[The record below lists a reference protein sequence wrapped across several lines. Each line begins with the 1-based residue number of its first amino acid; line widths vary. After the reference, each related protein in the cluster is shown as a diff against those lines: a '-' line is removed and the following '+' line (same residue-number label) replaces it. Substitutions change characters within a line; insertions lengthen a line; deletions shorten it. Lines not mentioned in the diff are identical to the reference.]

1 MKRRFSL
8 RVRNEK
14 KTVVSGRK
22 GSSQKMAA
30 ESEVSKAKP
39 KRKKVGG
46 REDSGSSMEEED
58 MNESFSQTISEDLE
72 RTPVLLP
79 DEPDPQTSMSPPLSM
94 PPIPMSGSETPQSAT
109 NSQLCETPAQ
119 LSSSDLLGGDSVEPE
134 TPGRSG
140 EFGASKVM
148 AAGRA
153 ERSSNVPAGPVCVE
167 LKHREASSACW
178 ELCPAEGTHNADAA
192 AENAANCACEN
203 LAMAVAEGA
212 LDCAEEPGVEVGEGG
227 FGQVSKDCVTAGNP
241 TATIAKAKMS
251 YSAAVASPATGGAT
265 IPADPLTVTDS
276 LSAADNNVISAD
288 LKTVCAAAKETFSA
302 CIETVT
308 AVSKETD
315 TNCANEALA
324 AGENPDPM
332 VIAKALRT
340 VNFLKDKKRALERD
354 IERGIANIKFA
365 KGEARAL
372 GIRKLAIINKEL
384 EEADGEIEQTMLL
397 IKPWEEVFKNRTRFD
412 EMQQAGK
419 GGKSFEAM
427 YMDFVLRGE
436 EEGTGKGQSAV
447 ISVPKPSD
455 VPSVSNPPTSNPP
468 TSNPPTSNPPTS
480 NPSNPI
486 VSASSVDNG
495 NNMLVTPDNVLGK
508 ANKVANPTKS
518 MEMSNAGGEDQG
530 SKGFWEKRRF
540 FARQQETLFDGPVFK
555 RINVVK
561 IKWDGEKEKMPGSR
575 YICKN
580 LIKESMGFTPSDVNA
595 FITVSDVEFEVSFK
609 LPQGLDRFWSLYQEK
624 GRSPEWEGFR
634 AIPVSKPE
642 VKNVTV
648 IFKNESIPPE
658 DVLVWLKRQ
667 CKVLAPLTRLYN
679 EEGFWIVGWK
689 VQVRLDV
696 SNNVTKHLPNSFF
709 IGKERGVCFYPGQP
723 KQCFK
728 CGSKRHLANDCTLK
742 VCALC
747 GAQGH
752 VSKECNKVR
761 CNLCNDLGHTH
772 RECPEAWHNIV
783 RECPRIEKEFFQE
796 EVPRVEVGVCEEI
809 TNRKEGGEVL
819 SQTIEKDGGEGIRR
833 EVEVEKEGWEEVGRK
848 TRKMVGKMVFQ
859 TNIET
864 SNRFELPDG
873 KSWGDMAEEEEEEL
887 SRLEDEEREH
897 GKETG
902 KKQKKKKGK
911 RKSKAS
917 LPLVTEEMNC
927 EIEEQVPSHVE
938 MEITEDQGKKR
949 KGRTESDEER
959 ESIDGNGFFEKDSGP
974 SSGLGKPQYKRF
986 GEGKEGRLAK
996 SPKCQN
1002 N

>member
-1 MKRRFSL
+1 
-8 RVRNEK
+8 
-14 KTVVSGRK
+14 
-22 GSSQKMAA
+22 
-30 ESEVSKAKP
+30 
-39 KRKKVGG
+39 
-46 REDSGSSMEEED
+46 
-58 MNESFSQTISEDLE
+58 
-72 RTPVLLP
+72 
-79 DEPDPQTSMSPPLSM
+79 
-94 PPIPMSGSETPQSAT
+94 
-109 NSQLCETPAQ
+109 
-119 LSSSDLLGGDSVEPE
+119 
-134 TPGRSG
+134 
-140 EFGASKVM
+140 
-148 AAGRA
+148 
-153 ERSSNVPAGPVCVE
+153 
-167 LKHREASSACW
+167 
-178 ELCPAEGTHNADAA
+178 
-192 AENAANCACEN
+192 
-203 LAMAVAEGA
+203 
-212 LDCAEEPGVEVGEGG
+212 
-227 FGQVSKDCVTAGNP
+227 
-241 TATIAKAKMS
+241 
-251 YSAAVASPATGGAT
+251 
-265 IPADPLTVTDS
+265 
-276 LSAADNNVISAD
+276 
-288 LKTVCAAAKETFSA
+288 
-302 CIETVT
+302 
-308 AVSKETD
+308 
-315 TNCANEALA
+315 
-324 AGENPDPM
+324 
-332 VIAKALRT
+332 
-340 VNFLKDKKRALERD
+340 
-354 IERGIANIKFA
+354 
-365 KGEARAL
+365 
-372 GIRKLAIINKEL
+372 
-384 EEADGEIEQTMLL
+384 
-397 IKPWEEVFKNRTRFD
+397 
-412 EMQQAGK
+412 
-419 GGKSFEAM
+419 
-427 YMDFVLRGE
+427 MDFVLRGE

-447 ISVPKPSD
+447 VSVPKPSD
-455 VPSVSNPPTSNPP
+455 VPSVSNLPTSNPPTSNPP

-783 RECPRIEKEFFQE
+783 REW
-796 EVPRVEVGVCEEI
+796 VVGI
-809 TNRKEGGEVL
+809 
-819 SQTIEKDGGEGIRR
+819 
-833 EVEVEKEGWEEVGRK
+833 
-848 TRKMVGKMVFQ
+848 
-859 TNIET
+859 
-864 SNRFELPDG
+864 
-873 KSWGDMAEEEEEEL
+873 
-887 SRLEDEEREH
+887 
-897 GKETG
+897 
-902 KKQKKKKGK
+902 
-911 RKSKAS
+911 
-917 LPLVTEEMNC
+917 
-927 EIEEQVPSHVE
+927 
-938 MEITEDQGKKR
+938 
-949 KGRTESDEER
+949 
-959 ESIDGNGFFEKDSGP
+959 
-974 SSGLGKPQYKRF
+974 
-986 GEGKEGRLAK
+986 
-996 SPKCQN
+996 
-1002 N
+1002 